1 MRIIILNRSTIFFL
15 IGLSGPASILA
26 FTNSISRTSTSTST
40 IPSIPSI
47 PSTTFTVPRSILHGA
62 NKGGVET
69 IESSS
74 TFSKEDID
82 GMKVAELK
90 QELKKRNLSVSGVKK
105 VLIDRLWNN
114 VNDNVKTTSSS
125 SKKNKTKSKTKVI
138 MKETDTKPYF
148 AQEVSFVDKQTEEK
162 VIKMF
167 AKGPSENAEFDKIV
181 QSFYPGAVSNKKLVS
196 TIVSLLCSKGFTP
209 ENTLL
214 ATSLCCDELARQLET
229 DFNHVYG
236 KHFNLGGLAGF
247 PFAGNTGFGA
257 MSAHIPDDGYCLTV
271 YGPHVGITAD
281 GMVGKVE
288 RSGIALVDTC
298 CGSAIAASNYLK
310 GITHGGAKININ
322 IQSFTDFQQGVVQEM
337 ILPYGKRLADAKQPM
352 VELPLALYE
361 SQDLLLDEIIKTGKT
376 GIKRGFA
383 RLGGI
388 QINTGPDTLDY
399 FLPLTFEYM
408 NHKGENT
415 IDMLPDLKDKL
426 QNV

>member
-1 MRIIILNRSTIFFL
+1 MMISILSLSAVFFVV
-15 IGLSGPASILA
+15 GLSSTDFVLA
-26 FTNSISRTSTSTST
+26 FTTIASSITKNTFRTNVQNQNVSR
-40 IPSIPSI
+40 
-47 PSTTFTVPRSILHGA
+47 ILSHPA
-62 NKGGVET
+62 KKRDDEMN
-69 IESSS
+69 ESMLL
-74 TFSKEDID
+74 SKKDID

-90 QELKKRNLSVSGVKK
+90 EELKRRKLSVTGVKK
-105 VLIDRLWNN
+105 VLIDRLWNH
-114 VNDNVKTTSSS
+114 VIDAKTSSS
-125 SKKNKTKSKTKVI
+125 SATKSSTIKGTNPQ
-138 MKETDTKPYF
+138 PYF
-148 AQEVSFVDKQTEEK
+148 AQVVSNVDKQTEEK

-167 AKGPSENAEFDKIV
+167 AKGPSENPEFDKIV
-181 QSFYPGAVSNKKLVS
+181 QSYYPGAVSNKKLVS
-196 TIVSLLCSKGFTP
+196 TIVSVLCSKGFTP

-236 KHFNLGGLAGF
+236 KHFNLGGLSGF

-281 GMVGKVE
+281 GTVGKVE

-298 CGSAIAASNYLK
+298 CGSAIAASKYLK

-337 ILPYGKRLADAKQPM
+337 ILPYGHRLADAKQPM

-361 SQDLLLDEIIKTGKT
+361 SQDLLLDEIIKTGRT

-399 FLPLTFEYM
+399 FLPLRFEFM

-415 IDMLPDLKDKL
+415 IDMLHDLKNKL
-426 QNV
+426 LNV

>member
-1 MRIIILNRSTIFFL
+1 MRISILSLSIVFFSS
-15 IGLSGPASILA
+15 GLNGPNGALA
-26 FTNSISRTSTSTST
+26 FTTTSTQTTNNVTNRSVSRG
-40 IPSIPSI
+40 IPHAAKLNSNDTP
-47 PSTTFTVPRSILHGA
+47 
-62 NKGGVET
+62 
-69 IESSS
+69 ESV
-74 TFSKEDID
+74 TLSKEVIEE
-82 GMKVAELK
+82 MKVAELK
-90 QELKKRNLSVSGVKK
+90 EELKKRNLSVSGVKK
-105 VLIDRLWNN
+105 VLMDRLWNN
-114 VNDNVKTTSSS
+114 VND
-125 SKKNKTKSKTKVI
+125 SKKETTTNSNKTDLKSTSAKDS
-138 MKETDTKPYF
+138 EGQPYF
-148 AQEVSFVDKQTEEK
+148 AQVVSLVDKQTEEK
-162 VIKMF
+162 INKLF
-167 AKGPSENAEFDKIV
+167 AKGPSENADFDKIV
-181 QSFYPGAVSNKKLVS
+181 QSYYPGAISNKKLVS
-196 TIVSLLCSKGFTP
+196 TIVSVLCAKGFTP

-236 KHFNLGGLAGF
+236 KHFNLGGLSGF

-281 GMVGKVE
+281 GTVGKVE

-298 CGSAIAASNYLK
+298 CGSAIAAAKYLK

-337 ILPYGKRLADAKQPM
+337 ILPYGKRLADAEQPM

-408 NHKGENT
+408 NHRGENT
-415 IDMLPDLKDKL
+415 IDMLPDLKNKL
-426 QNV
+426 QI

>member
-1 MRIIILNRSTIFFL
+1 MKSYILSLAAVFYVV
-15 IGLSGPASILA
+15 GLSGIDSVLA
-26 FTNSISRTSTSTST
+26 FTTSTSTT
-40 IPSIPSI
+40 
-47 PSTTFTVPRSILHGA
+47 
-62 NKGGVET
+62 
-69 IESSS
+69 SS
-74 TFSKEDID
+74 TFRTNIQNQNFSRILSHSAKKRDNETNESTSLSKKDID

-90 QELKKRNLSVSGVKK
+90 EELKRRKLSVSGVKK
-105 VLIDRLWNN
+105 VLIDRLWNH
-114 VNDNVKTTSSS
+114 VIDAKTTSSS
-125 SKKNKTKSKTKVI
+125 TEINSSTKTLKSSTI
-138 MKETDTKPYF
+138 NGTNAQPYF
-148 AQEVSFVDKQTEEK
+148 AQVVSNVDKQTEEK

-181 QSFYPGAVSNKKLVS
+181 QSYYPGAVSNKKLVS
-196 TIVSLLCSKGFTP
+196 TIVSVLCSKGFTP

-214 ATSLCCDELARQLET
+214 ATSLCCDELARQLED
-229 DFNHVYG
+229 DFNGIYG
-236 KHFNLGGLAGF
+236 NNFNLGGLAGF

-281 GMVGKVE
+281 GIVGKVE

-298 CGSAIAASNYLK
+298 CGSAIAASKYLR

-337 ILPYGKRLADAKQPM
+337 ILPYGHRLADAKQPM

-361 SQDLLLDEIIKTGKT
+361 SQDLLLDEIIKTGRT

-399 FLPLTFEYM
+399 FLPLRFEFM

-415 IDMLPDLKDKL
+415 IDMLHDLKNKL
-426 QNV
+426 LNV